1 MLLPSLAIILLS
13 VVTLYSAIVSFRQ
26 KPEGENGSWI
36 FPDGTKAPV
45 RIFVGIAT
53 LLLLIGMGAWFRTNA
68 PNNDITKGAPRSWRF
83 LIPEGYTGWVH
94 VEFEIPGAPALPA
107 EDGQIVL
114 KIPPSGTLK
123 TSSPEQYG
131 WARDNYFYYSNNGV
145 RPISDSGPEK
155 LIWGKLNGQ
164 ASGTSGKRAY
174 EEFFVGTEQQFRSQI
189 EEPKPKN

>member
-1 MLLPSLAIILLS
+1 MLPTTTSP
-13 VVTLYSAIVSFRQ
+13 R
-26 KPEGENGSWI
+26 
-36 FPDGTKAPV
+36 
-45 RIFVGIAT
+45 
-53 LLLLIGMGAWFRTNA
+53 
-68 PNNDITKGAPRSWRF
+68 GAPRSWRF
-83 LIPEGYTGWVH
+83 RIPEGYTGWVH

-131 WARDNYFYYSNNGV
+131 WARTTIFTTSIIVLLYSQIPV
-145 RPISDSGPEK
+145 PEK

>member
-1 MLLPSLAIILLS
+1 
-13 VVTLYSAIVSFRQ
+13 
-26 KPEGENGSWI
+26 
-36 FPDGTKAPV
+36 
-45 RIFVGIAT
+45 
-53 LLLLIGMGAWFRTNA
+53 MG

-83 LIPEGYTGWVH
+83 LIPEGYTGWVR
-94 VEFEIPGAPALPA
+94 VEFEIPGAPPLPA

-145 RPISDSGPEK
+145 RPISDSGPGK
-155 LIWGKLNGQ
+155 LIWGKINGQ

-174 EEFFVGTEQQFRSQI
+174 EEFFVGTEQQFEVRLRNRNQRTENRVWVEI
-189 EEPKPKN
+189 AIARLA